1 VASGLKVRAWFCF
14 EAAQDSSGRSSR
26 ASVPAAMARQV
37 LLTLAACLFAQAAA
51 VGVEGRSEWELRVGA
66 AEKELFEKL
75 VAQVGATA
83 GPAERRRMKEFLREA
98 PKYAE
103 ALSKASPQQVQQLL
117 VQMLR
122 SAVPPELSQGM
133 QGMRAMLRGAGQE
146 KGDLLGV
153 PEGLMQTRIGALLAD
168 PAMREKLLGEQGMA
182 LVKAFLEYIQKKVA
196 EEPEAQGAL
205 EEAAGLAGPYVQTML
220 GATLGEVVER
230 AMALL
235 QPGASE
241 KVPAI
246 LEESPELARMLTVG
260 A

>member
-1 VASGLKVRAWFCF
+1 
-14 EAAQDSSGRSSR
+14 
-26 ASVPAAMARQV
+26 MARQV

-51 VGVEGRSEWELRVGA
+51 VGVGGRSEWELRVGA

-75 VAQVGATA
+75 VAQVEATA

-122 SAVPPELSQGM
+122 SAVPPELS

-246 LEESPELARMLTVG
+246 LEESPKLARMLTVG